1 MFFRCRKGY
10 HIQGSTTRTCLANLT
25 WSGIQTECIRK
36 CDFFHCSQ
44 PQPMCSRTSGRRL
57 PSREIMRNCLI
68 FVCLIIS
75 NSLDQNF
82 SEFDS
87 LELAASASPGSWVVI
102 KILKL
107 WPQTLGIRNSGAG
120 TPAGAKRRDS
130 TLSSPSSAGDT
141 GAR

>member
-1 MFFRCRKGY
+1 MFSNLWEAFALKGN
-10 HIQGSTTRTCLANLT
+10 HEELP
-25 WSGIQTECIRK
+25 
-36 CDFFHCSQ
+36 DF
-44 PQPMCSRTSGRRL
+44 
-57 PSREIMRNCLI
+57 
-68 FVCLIIS
+68 CLIIS

-82 SEFDS
+82 SELDS

-120 TPAGAKRRDS
+120 TPVGAKRRDS